1 MILKLS
7 ESLQG
12 IYLELVEV
20 AVESEVASQTAVEAK
35 SRVRDENVLPSLS
48 QHFQAHL

>member
-1 MILKLS
+1 ML

-12 IYLELVEV
+12 IYLESVEV

-35 SRVRDENVLPSLS
+35 PRVRDENILPSLS
-48 QHFQAHL
+48 QHLQTHL